1 MPLPISTPAFATAT
15 HTSKA
20 TQGDVPVP
28 VAEAPVLDPETR
40 SRLQQLGR
48 LVHGAWRASSAQVAL
63 SEQLKKEGVG
73 TLGPPHT
80 EVLEDPAKLED
91 LNKKKQK
98 ERELVSSLRKA
109 LDDSTRTQ
117 ADLLAAFS
125 FLLPQITVGIM
136 PEDESDI
143 GLPGFQSPMQ
153 NPADMDTSG
162 LVWNSHAEFF
172 AQISALLEVLKTEW
186 LSKYQET
193 LSKFLEF
200 YKEFSD
206 IMEGLKPVASGDKG
220 DVKINFT
227 KVFEELKDL
236 AERYGLDANAFA
248 SFSTKEAAEAFRTS
262 LNLPGLVIDGPGEGG
277 LYHVKMDLTAV
288 TDLMHHMKNPNH
300 EYPEPGGVIMDS
312 AQYNAW
318 VSQKDSN
325 MEQIKHVSKVLG
337 EKLNEMT
344 QKFDNIVK
352 ILSSSIDKMSGANK
366 TYVDNT

>member
-1 MPLPISTPAFATAT
+1 MTTGIDTTAASSTLRHLHTIQSEVQSAALEAPAMHPEVLSRLLQFARLARSASAAAARQMALSDEVKTVRLGT
-15 HTSKA
+15 M
-20 TQGDVPVP
+20 GPPVLEALNDP
-28 VAEAPVLDPETR
+28 VALEE
-40 SRLQQLGR
+40 
-48 LVHGAWRASSAQVAL
+48 
-63 SEQLKKEGVG
+63 LKR
-73 TLGPPHT
+73 
-80 EVLEDPAKLED
+80 
-91 LNKKKQK
+91 KKQK
-98 ERELVSSLRKA
+98 ESELASEMGRA
-109 LDDSTRTQ
+109 LQDSNRSQ
-117 ADLLAAFS
+117 LDLLRAFP
-125 FLLPQITVGIM
+125 FLMPQVVL
-136 PEDESDI
+136 EDENGV
-143 GLPGFQSPMQ
+143 GLPGFQSPME

-162 LVWNSHAEFF
+162 LVWNSHADFF

-227 KVFEELKDL
+227 EVFKELKDL
-236 AERYGLDANAFA
+236 AQRYGMDENAFA
-248 SFSTKEAAEAFRTS
+248 SFSSKEAAEAFRNS
-262 LNLPGLVIDGPGEGG
+262 LNLPGLVIDGPGDGG
-277 LYHVKMDLTAV
+277 LFHVKMDLTAV

-352 ILSSSIDKMSGANK
+352 ILSSSIDKMSEANNA
-366 TYVDNT
+366 YVHNT